1 MQPLGSTTR
10 PHLCAFAWACFG
22 SFVKD
27 FMNHQFRLEAANL
40 PPGRQMRWNDHASTL
55 ELPQSEVPVGG
66 AVPTV
71 GIFVSLALQRAQAG
85 AAPSA
90 LSAAAPDTVD
100 TTCTVWRTFTDEHGT
115 ATSQDAIR
123 RHITAQARC
132 VLGLSVARRLLRRH
146 FLRWWSARVRACVD
160 GVGCTACLGGITEVS
175 DWSDCA
181 RGEFMVRWWPV
192 LGTGMGRRTSAR
204 VRVPLVMGSRVAVA
218 RVPAEP
224 VRGWPARGAPPPNFD

>member
-132 VLGLSVARRLLRRH
+132 VLGLSAARRLLRRH

-160 GVGCTACLGGITEVS
+160 GVGCTAWVASRKCRTGRTARAANSWFVGALCL
-175 DWSDCA
+175 A
-181 RGEFMVRWWPV
+181 RAWAGARAHVCGCRW
-192 LGTGMGRRTSAR
+192 
-204 VRVPLVMGSRVAVA
+204 
-218 RVPAEP
+218 
-224 VRGWPARGAPPPNFD
+224 